1 MTGKRILV
9 TGSRNWVDEKKVYA
23 ALREE
28 LPVSL
33 LIEGEAKGADTIAK
47 QAAQRLGIKVLP
59 FRADWRRYGRS
70 AGPIRNQRMLDEGKP
85 DLVLAFH
92 ENLEHSKG
100 TKDMINRAKAAGVE
114 VKLIS

>member
-1 MTGKRILV
+1 MAGKRILV
-9 TGSRNWVDEKKVYA
+9 TGSRNWVDEEKIYA
-23 ALREE
+23 ALMQA

-33 LIEGEAKGADTIAK
+33 LIEGEARGADTIAK
-47 QAAQRLGIKVLP
+47 RAAQRLGIRVLP

-70 AGPIRNQRMLDEGKP
+70 AGPIRNQLMLDEGKP

-92 ENLEHSKG
+92 EDLARSKG
-100 TKDMINRAKAAGVE
+100 TKDMISRARAAGVE

>member
-9 TGSRNWVDEKKVYA
+9 TGSRNWADEEKIYA
-23 ALREE
+23 AVMQE

-33 LIEGEAKGADTIAK
+33 LIEGEARGADTIAK
-47 QAAQRLGIKVLP
+47 QAARRLGIRVLP
-59 FRADWRRYGRS
+59 FRADWRRYGRG
-70 AGPIRNQRMLDEGKP
+70 AGPIRNQLMLDEGKP

-92 ENLEHSKG
+92 EDLAHSKG
-100 TKDMINRAKAAGVE
+100 TKDMIDRARAAGVE